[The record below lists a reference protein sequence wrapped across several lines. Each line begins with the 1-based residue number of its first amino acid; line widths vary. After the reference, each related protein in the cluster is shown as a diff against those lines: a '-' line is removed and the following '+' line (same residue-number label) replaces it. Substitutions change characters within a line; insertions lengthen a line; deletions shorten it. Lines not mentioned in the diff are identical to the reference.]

1 MTIGDNVAISNSS
14 VAGHINSRG
23 QFRLHSILPSPP
35 PCCSVSHSPPA
46 YSSPYCPSFIIELHP
61 PFALA
66 SLKPL
71 LFPLV
76 LLSCLF
82 SFSFMIPSDIAIKQD
97 CTLRSYSRLLSG
109 AVCGLASLLPRQSPT
124 PSCPYLPLFLF
135 LHWR

>member
-1 MTIGDNVAISNSS
+1 MAISNSS

-35 PCCSVSHSPPA
+35 PCCSLSHTPPA
-46 YSSPYCPSFIIELHP
+46 YSSPYCPSFIIELHLSLCTRISK
-61 PFALA
+61 ALA
-66 SLKPL
+66 FPPRSSLSC
-71 LFPLV
+71 
-76 LLSCLF
+76 LSCLF

-124 PSCPYLPLFLF
+124 PSCPYLPLFL
-135 LHWR
+135 HWR